1 MKGRLELLL
10 DSRKP
15 CAKNSTLL
23 QCLVPA
29 AMDGVVHK
37 VMGRKSPL
45 VEERRTEEEEEEEEE
60 SRRLTA
66 AVLLPS
72 AVSWGP

>member
-45 VEERRTEEEEEEEEE
+45 VEERRTEEEEE